1 MDLSEV
7 FTVGGVALQTPGSPW
22 ELNESTHLYV
32 QLPTGTPHTVRGA
45 LQFDGLPVLPG
56 MAEGMTNDE
65 VADFVADLC
74 MTTQCIAL
82 RMHGKVVVV
91 AGASAVCQVIE
102 TTDSSAAD
110 MMAMW
115 QGMSM
120 LPSELEHVV
129 VEMEPME
136 PQDALAETLATCTLD
151 ATTAHPVSRTYR
163 CMAVQK
169 TFLAELRKAFP
180 TQTIAVDASKTVT
193 IPMITATVAPKPAE
207 VLMVEPYTSRH
218 AEFAKKGNIVIA
230 TLPGLPSVHIATTTA
245 SSELTLLGQAS
256 PPVAHLWGNRAL
268 AVLTTHDVAPLTF
281 CSPAGPPF
289 TLYIPAGPLN
299 LGQLADAVHQGT
311 GCSVTFQVVDHGLHV
326 TAEEAL
332 TVAQPGHPPMD
343 LPTRLPRACVGLAL
357 NGPLFQGGPEHAQV
371 LAAAGFLVAEQ
382 EGHTVAAHEAT
393 LQTMLCGLDFRDEI
407 GLLVLSIHAPAAPAQ
422 FRLTASSGAT
432 ALRIRASP
440 NTAKQLQVTLPPPPS
455 KQHFQLLQQVLPR
468 NAAGEVSIGSMA
480 KLHSTVQAL
489 YSLPLDQVTA
499 LLADLKQEHLEQL
512 ADKVGTEKLTTFLS
526 GSVAAKATFPG
537 GGQRLGGA
545 AEEE

>member
-56 MAEGMTNDE
+56 TAAGMSNDE

-74 MTTQCIAL
+74 VTTQCIAL

-102 TTDSSAAD
+102 TTDSSAAA

-120 LPSELEHVV
+120 LPSELKHFV
-129 VEMEPME
+129 VEIEPQE

-151 ATTAHPVSRTYR
+151 ATTARPVSRTYR

-180 TQTIAVDASKTVT
+180 TQTIAVDASKTVA

-207 VLMVEPYTSRH
+207 VLMVEPYTRRH
-218 AEFAKKGNIVIA
+218 AEFAKKGNIVVA
-230 TLPGLPSVHIATTTA
+230 TLPGLPSVHIATTA

-281 CSPAGPPF
+281 CSPAAPPF

-299 LGQLADAVHQGT
+299 LVQLADAVHQGT

-499 LLADLKQEHLEQL
+499 LLADLKQEP
-512 ADKVGTEKLTTFLS
+512 
-526 GSVAAKATFPG
+526 TFPG
-537 GGQRLGGA
+537 AGQRLGA